1 VVAVHDDGSGCL
13 LLLLEAVLKAAEER
27 VVEAA
32 MNLFNYTSYPAG
44 EPEWVRVRSGALD
57 ELREALIELK
67 NLGGTDES
75 D

>member
-1 VVAVHDDGSGCL
+1 M
-13 LLLLEAVLKAAEER
+13 KAAEER